1 MAVRIHLFPSRTQKL
16 SSPVSTILGW
26 RRPGKIERRRHI
38 LLYSSIAQ
46 SVERMTVN
54 HDVTGSSPVGGAT
67 SGQEVSCP
75 DSLFVVGNMGCLGA
89 KNVGGRDIT
98 QIQVNAP

>member
-1 MAVRIHLFPSRTQKL
+1 
-16 SSPVSTILGW
+16 
-26 RRPGKIERRRHI
+26 
-38 LLYSSIAQ
+38 
-46 SVERMTVN
+46 MTVN

-67 SGQEVSCP
+67 SGQEESCP